1 MRSIPDLNFFTNR
14 SKDYVTLIVEVGY
27 LQAMSG
33 VHGLCAKVR
42 EWFNQYPTVVYV
54 VLVHISKKLQSLQV
68 CTTDR
73 ERGAREKIL
82 LLLNLIYM

>member
-1 MRSIPDLNFFTNR
+1 MRSIADLNFFTNR

-33 VHGLCAKVR
+33 AHGLRAKAR

-54 VLVHISKKLQSLQV
+54 VLVHISKKLQFLQV
-68 CTTDR
+68 YTTDR
-73 ERGAREKIL
+73 ERGVREKIL